1 MLILSVRT
9 LVLYLVIVG
18 GLRLMGK
25 RQLGELQPS
34 ELVVTI
40 LISNLATLPI
50 EETSVPLLG
59 GVGPILLLVC
69 FEVLVS
75 WLSLKSRRAR
85 RFISGQPVTVIQDGK
100 IMEGRLRDL
109 RFSLDDLMEELRQN
123 GIFDVRDVEYA
134 VVETNGKLSVFQ
146 RYGARPLTPD
156 MLGMEKPK
164 NDCPPP
170 TVVVSDG
177 ELLTHSLGSCGL
189 SRAWIEKQ
197 LKQHGVCLEEVFLM
211 VCDRNASYLLLPKE
225 KSGKEAVGKQ

>member
-9 LVLYLVIVG
+9 LVLYLVIVA

-69 FEVLVS
+69 FEVVVS
-75 WLSLKSRRAR
+75 WISLKSRRAR
-85 RFISGQPVTVIQDGK
+85 RVISGQPVTVIQDGR
-100 IMEGRLRDL
+100 IMEDRLRDL

-123 GIFDVRDVEYA
+123 SVFDIRDVEYA
-134 VVETNGKLSVFQ
+134 VVETNGKLSVHQ

-156 MLGMEKPK
+156 MLGMSKPAD
-164 NDCPPP
+164 DCPPP
-170 TVVVSDG
+170 VVVIMNSAYSFRKDLIFLS
-177 ELLTHSLGSCGL
+177 LL
-189 SRAWIEKQ
+189 A
-197 LKQHGVCLEEVFLM
+197 
-211 VCDRNASYLLLPKE
+211 
-225 KSGKEAVGKQ
+225 

>member
-1 MLILSVRT
+1 LLILSVRT

-69 FEVLVS
+69 FEVVIS
-75 WLSLKSRRAR
+75 WVSLKSRRAR
-85 RFISGQPVTVIQDGK
+85 RLISGQPVTVVQEGK
-100 IMEGRLRDL
+100 IMEDRLRDL

-123 GIFDVRDVEYA
+123 GVFDIRDVEFA
-134 VVETNGKLSVFQ
+134 VVETNGKLSVYQ

-156 MLGMEKPK
+156 MLGMERPASE
-164 NDCPPP
+164 CPPP
-170 TVVVSDG
+170 AVVISDG
-177 ELLTHSLGSCGL
+177 ELLKESLASCGITPKWL
-189 SRAWIEKQ
+189 EKQ
-197 LKQHGVCLEEVFLM
+197 LQRRNLKVEDVFLM
-211 VCDRNASYLLLPKE
+211 VCDRNSAYFLLPKE
-225 KSGKEAVGKQ
+225 KTGKKAVEQK

>member
-50 EETSVPLLG
+50 EESSVPLLG

-69 FEVLVS
+69 FEVVVS
-75 WLSLKSRRAR
+75 WISLKSRRAR
-85 RFISGQPVTVIQDGK
+85 RIISGQPVTVVQEGK
-100 IMEGRLRDL
+100 IMEDRLRDL

-123 GIFDVRDVEYA
+123 GVFDIREVEYA
-134 VVETNGKLSVFQ
+134 VVETNGKLSVYQ
-146 RYGARPLTPD
+146 HYGARPLTPD
-156 MLGMEKPK
+156 MLGMQKPI
-164 NDCPPP
+164 DDSPPP
-170 TVVVSDG
+170 AVVISDG
-177 ELLTHSLGSCGL
+177 ELLDQSLSSCGL
-189 SRAWIEKQ
+189 DEKWVQTQ
-197 LKQHGVCLEEVFLM
+197 LVQHGMTLEEVFLM
-211 VCDRNASYLLLPKE
+211 VCDRNAAYYLLPKE
-225 KSGKEAVGKQ
+225 KTGKKAVLHR

>member
-9 LVLYLVIVG
+9 LVLYLVIVA

-69 FEVLVS
+69 FEVVVS
-75 WLSLKSRRAR
+75 WISLKSRRAR
-85 RFISGQPVTVIQDGK
+85 RIISGQPVTVIQGGK
-100 IMEGRLRDL
+100 VMEARLRDL

-123 GIFDVRDVEYA
+123 GIFDLREVEYA
-134 VVETNGKLSVFQ
+134 VVETNGKLSVYQ
-146 RYGARPLTPD
+146 HYGARPLTPD
-156 MLGMEKPK
+156 MLGLQPPSSQ
-164 NDCPPP
+164 CPPP
-170 TVVVSDG
+170 VVVISDG
-177 ELLTHSLGSCGL
+177 ELLNQSLASCGMTRSQL
-189 SRAWIEKQ
+189 EKR
-197 LKQHGVCLEEVFLM
+197 LKQHKIKMEEVFLM
-211 VCDRNASYLLLPKE
+211 VCDRSGGYFLLPKE
-225 KSGKEAVGKQ
+225 KTGKKAVNRK

>member
-1 MLILSVRT
+1 MLILSIRT
-9 LVLYLVIVG
+9 LVLYLVIVS

-69 FEVLVS
+69 FEVVVS
-75 WLSLKSRRAR
+75 WISLKSRRAR
-85 RFISGQPVTVIQDGK
+85 RLISGQPVTVIQDGK
-100 IMEGRLRDL
+100 IMEDRLRDL

-123 GIFDVRDVEYA
+123 SVFDIRDVEYA
-134 VVETNGKLSVFQ
+134 VVETNGKLSVHQ

-156 MLGMEKPK
+156 TIGLAKPDS
-164 NDCPPP
+164 DCPPP
-170 TVVVSDG
+170 VVVISDG
-177 ELLTHSLGSCGL
+177 QLLSQSLTSCGL
-189 SRAWIEKQ
+189 NQSWLEKQ
-197 LKQHGVCLEEVFLM
+197 LKHHSLKLEEVFLM
-211 VCDRNASYLLLPKE
+211 VCDRNAAYFLLPKE
-225 KSGKEAVGKQ
+225 KTGKKAVKKG

>member
-9 LVLYLVIVG
+9 LVLYLVIVA

-69 FEVLVS
+69 FEVVVS
-75 WLSLKSRRAR
+75 WISLKSRRAR
-85 RFISGQPVTVIQDGK
+85 RLISGQPVTVIQNGK
-100 IMEGRLRDL
+100 VLESRLRDL

-123 GIFDVRDVEYA
+123 GIFDLREVEYA
-134 VVETNGKLSVFQ
+134 VVETNGKLSVYPNF
-146 RYGARPLTPD
+146 GARPITPD
-156 MLGMEKPK
+156 MLGMERPRS
-164 NDCPPP
+164 DCPPP
-170 TVVVSDG
+170 VVVISDG
-177 ELLTHSLGSCGL
+177 ELLSQSLNSCGL
-189 SRAWIEKQ
+189 TPAQLEKR
-197 LKQHGVCLEEVFLM
+197 LKKHQIGVEEVFLM
-211 VCDRNASYLLLPKE
+211 VCDRGGGYFLLPKE
-225 KSGKEAVGKQ
+225 KTGKKAVNRK

>member
-1 MLILSVRT
+1 MLILSIRT
-9 LVLYLVIVG
+9 LVLYLLIVS

-50 EETSVPLLG
+50 EETAVPLLA

-75 WLSLKSRRAR
+75 WISLKSRRAR
-85 RFISGQPVTVIQDGK
+85 RIISGQPVTVIQEGK
-100 IMEGRLRDL
+100 IMESRLRDL

-123 GIFDVRDVEYA
+123 NVFDIRDVEYA
-134 VVETNGKLSVFQ
+134 VVETNGKLSVHQ

-156 MLGMEKPK
+156 MVGMAKPQS
-164 NDCPPP
+164 DCPPP
-170 TVVVSDG
+170 VVVISDG
-177 ELLTHSLGSCGL
+177 ELLTQSLNSCGL
-189 SRAWIEKQ
+189 KKSWVEKQ
-197 LKQHGVCLEEVFLM
+197 LKKHDLKLEEVFLL
-211 VCDRNASYLLLPKE
+211 VCDRNASYFLLPKE
-225 KSGKEAVGKQ
+225 KTGKKAVQQG

>member
-9 LVLYLVIVG
+9 LVLYLVIVA

-69 FEVLVS
+69 FEVVVS
-75 WLSLKSRRAR
+75 WISLKSRRAR
-85 RFISGQPVTVIQDGK
+85 RIISGQPVTVIQGGK
-100 IMEGRLRDL
+100 IMEDRLRDL

-123 GIFDVRDVEYA
+123 GIFDLREVEYA
-134 VVETNGKLSVFQ
+134 VVETNGKLSVHQ
-146 RYGARPLTPD
+146 QYGARPITPD
-156 MLGMEKPK
+156 MLGLKRPE

-170 TVVVSDG
+170 VVVISDG
-177 ELLTHSLGSCGL
+177 ELLTRSLTSCGMTL
-189 SRAWIEKQ
+189 PQ
-197 LKQHGVCLEEVFLM
+197 LEQ
-211 VCDRNASYLLLPKE
+211 
-225 KSGKEAVGKQ
+225 